1 MDPFFPFFQPPKAT
15 AVWQWF
21 HFLQSQVPPGR
32 RVLRLNL
39 DETSVRFWYEP
50 RLGLRRRRGQIPRTG
65 FARKASRAQLRKGFS
80 HIAVICDD
88 TSLQPH
94 LPQVLLVNEH
104 TVSAELKKRWTSLP
118 GCNAKLWRRECA
130 WIDNTF
136 FARIIGELGKVL
148 RARAGD
154 RQAIF
159 LLHTHKCH
167 FSRSALAACREDD
180 ISPVII
186 ATLMTSLLQ
195 PLDAQVFLSVEDVP
209 LNTPAPNDAHPS
221 SRGPH
226 E

>member
-32 RVLRLNL
+32 RVLRLSL

-104 TVSAELKKRWTSLP
+104 TVTVELKNVGLHCQVAMPNYGVANLLGLTTKSLAELYESLVRFCERARKTARPFYCWMHINVTSP
-118 GCNAKLWRRECA
+118 R
-130 WIDNTF
+130 
-136 FARIIGELGKVL
+136 ARLL
-148 RARAGD
+148 RA
-154 RQAIF
+154 
-159 LLHTHKCH
+159 
-167 FSRSALAACREDD
+167 
-180 ISPVII
+180 VI
-186 ATLMTSLLQ
+186 MTSGQ
-195 PLDAQVFLSVEDVP
+195 
-209 LNTPAPNDAHPS
+209 
-221 SRGPH
+221 
-226 E
+226 